1 MNITLIR
8 AASLACSFITLAT
21 PSRATVLVGA
31 DLGELAHDAVAIAR
45 GRVASVDAQW
55 TDGRRSIETIVTL
68 DVDTYLKGSLGSS
81 VQFRVPG
88 GVLGRYRSIV
98 VGAPAFEVNERV
110 VVFLG
115 ARGPMVPY
123 VVGFSQGVYRVVA
136 DSSGWKVTP
145 PAMLPV
151 AAPVKIVR
159 GDPSRGPMPLA
170 EFEQRVRQ
178 LAGGAR

>member
-1 MNITLIR
+1 MKITSPCFGLLV
-8 AASLACSFITLAT
+8 AVLLTFPALA
-21 PSRATVLVGA
+21 RATVLIGA

-45 GRVASVDAQW
+45 GRVVAVDAQG
-55 TDGRRSIETIVTL
+55 TAGRRSIETIVTL
-68 DVDTYLKGSLGSS
+68 DVETYLKGSLGAS

-115 ARGPMVPY
+115 ARGPVVPY

-136 DSSGWKVTP
+136 EASGWVVTP
-145 PAMLPV
+145 PALLPV
-151 AAPVKIVR
+151 AGRTTIVR
-159 GDPSRGPMPLA
+159 GDRSRGRLPLG
-170 EFEQRVRQ
+170 EFEQRVRA
-178 LAGGAR
+178 LAGATQ

>member
-1 MNITLIR
+1 
-8 AASLACSFITLAT
+8 
-21 PSRATVLVGA
+21 
-31 DLGELAHDAVAIAR
+31 
-45 GRVASVDAQW
+45 
-55 TDGRRSIETIVTL
+55 
-68 DVDTYLKGSLGSS
+68 
-81 VQFRVPG
+81 
-88 GVLGRYRSIV
+88 

-115 ARGPMVPY
+115 ARGPIVPY
-123 VVGFSQGVYRVVA
+123 VIGFSQGVYRVVA
-136 DSSGWKVTP
+136 DSAGWKVTP

-151 AAPVKIVR
+151 ATPVKIVR